1 MSYILDALRKAD
13 AERERGTVPG
23 IHAQP
28 IFAGAPASAAARSGV
43 PAWAWIGAALL
54 VLGLAALAAWAWL
67 GNGSTP
73 AAVARGAAPPPVV
86 AAPPAPAAAPVTA
99 LVPVSPAPAPAPA
112 PAPTTAPVASVPSA
126 APVARKPAVATAA
139 PKPVLA
145 EPRPAPTPASPASAK
160 AGDSYDENRVYALKE
175 LPDDIRSQL
184 PAVNVGGSMYS
195 VKKAD
200 RILIINGQV
209 LHEGDAV
216 APGLMLEQIRLKA
229 AVLAFKGYRYAIA
242 F

>member
-28 IFAGAPASAAARSGV
+28 TFGGAPSAASARTARPWVWMVGSAAIVLAVALVAWFMFGRGTTAPASAAAPPVAVLPVV
-43 PAWAWIGAALL
+43 PAPIPIAPAIALPPVAA
-54 VLGLAALAAWAWL
+54 VP
-67 GNGSTP
+67 TP
-73 AAVARGAAPPPVV
+73 APRAAETTAPKSSPPVV
-86 AAPPAPAAAPVTA
+86 RAASKAESRPAIAPAA
-99 LVPVSPAPAPAPA
+99 
-112 PAPTTAPVASVPSA
+112 SA
-126 APVARKPAVATAA
+126 A
-139 PKPVLA
+139 
-145 EPRPAPTPASPASAK
+145 SS
-160 AGDSYDENRVYALKE
+160 GGRVYAQSE
-175 LPDDIRSQL
+175 LPDDIRRQL

-195 VKKAD
+195 AKKAD
-200 RILIINGQV
+200 RLLIINGQV
-209 LHEGDAV
+209 LHEGDAI

>member
-28 IFAGAPASAAARSGV
+28 IFAAAPASATARSGV
-43 PAWAWIGAALL
+43 PIWAWIGAALL
-54 VLGLAALAAWAWL
+54 VLGLAAVAAWAWL

-73 AAVARGAAPPPVV
+73 PAVARSAPPPV
-86 AAPPAPAAAPVTA
+86 AATPPAPMAAPVTA
-99 LVPVSPAPAPAPA
+99 PLPVV
-112 PAPTTAPVASVPSA
+112 PAPTPTPAATTAAVASAPSA
-126 APVARKPAVATAA
+126 APVARKPAVAAVT
-139 PKPVLA
+139 PKPAAA
-145 EPRPAPTPASPASAK
+145 EPRAAAMPAPSASSK
-160 AGDSYDENRVYALKE
+160 AGDAYDENRVYTLKE

-184 PAVNVGGSMYS
+184 PAVSVGGSMYS
-195 VKKAD
+195 AKKAD

>member
-28 IFAGAPASAAARSGV
+28 IFAGAPASAAARSGI
-43 PAWAWIGAALL
+43 PMWAWIGAALL
-54 VLGLAALAAWAWL
+54 VLGLAAVAAWAWL

-73 AAVARGAAPPPVV
+73 PAVARS

-99 LVPVSPAPAPAPA
+99 SVPVVPAPTPTPS
-112 PAPTTAPVASVPSA
+112 PAPTTAAVASVPSA
-126 APVARKPAVATAA
+126 APVARKPAVAAAA
-139 PKPVLA
+139 PKPVVA
-145 EPRPAPTPASPASAK
+145 EPRPAPMPASPASAK

-184 PAVNVGGSMYS
+184 PAVSVGGSMYS

>member
-28 IFAGAPASAAARSGV
+28 IFAGAPASAAARSGI
-43 PAWAWIGAALL
+43 PMWAWIGAALL
-54 VLGLAALAAWAWL
+54 VLGLAAVAAWAWL

-73 AAVARGAAPPPVV
+73 PAVARS

-99 LVPVSPAPAPAPA
+99 SVPVVPAPTPTPS
-112 PAPTTAPVASVPSA
+112 PAPTTAAVASVPSA
-126 APVARKPAVATAA
+126 APVARKPVVAAAA
-139 PKPVLA
+139 PKPVVA
-145 EPRPAPTPASPASAK
+145 EPRPAPMPASPASAK

-184 PAVNVGGSMYS
+184 PAVSVGGSMYS

>member
-13 AERERGTVPG
+13 AERERGSVPG

-28 IFAGAPASAAARSGV
+28 VFAGAPASAAARSGV
-43 PAWAWIGAALL
+43 PAWAWIGAAVL
-54 VLGLAALAAWAWL
+54 VLGLAAVAAWAWL

-73 AAVARGAAPPPVV
+73 PAVARSAAPPVV
-86 AAPPAPAAAPVTA
+86 AAPPAPTAAPVTA
-99 LVPVSPAPAPAPA
+99 AVPAA
-112 PAPTTAPVASVPSA
+112 PAPTPGPTTA
-126 APVARKPAVATAA
+126 AVATAPTA
-139 PKPVLA
+139 AAASAAPAARKPTVAAAPPKPMVA
-145 EPRPAPTPASPASAK
+145 EARPAPMPASPASAK
-160 AGDSYDENRVYALKE
+160 AGDTYDENRVYSPNE
-175 LPDDIRSQL
+175 LPAEIRSQL
-184 PAVNVGGSMYS
+184 PAVSVGGSMYS
-195 VKKAD
+195 AKKAD
-200 RILIINGQV
+200 RILIINGLV

>member
-28 IFAGAPASAAARSGV
+28 IFAGAPASAAARSGI
-43 PAWAWIGAALL
+43 PMWAWIGAALL
-54 VLGLAALAAWAWL
+54 VLGLAAVAAWAWL

-73 AAVARGAAPPPVV
+73 PAVARS
-86 AAPPAPAAAPVTA
+86 AAPPAPAAAPVTTS
-99 LVPVSPAPAPAPA
+99 VPVVPAPTPTPS
-112 PAPTTAPVASVPSA
+112 PAPTTAAVASVPSA
-126 APVARKPAVATAA
+126 APVARKPAVAAAA
-139 PKPVLA
+139 PKPVVA
-145 EPRPAPTPASPASAK
+145 EPRPAPMPASPASAK

-175 LPDDIRSQL
+175 LPDDIRGQL
-184 PAVNVGGSMYS
+184 PAVSVGGSMYS